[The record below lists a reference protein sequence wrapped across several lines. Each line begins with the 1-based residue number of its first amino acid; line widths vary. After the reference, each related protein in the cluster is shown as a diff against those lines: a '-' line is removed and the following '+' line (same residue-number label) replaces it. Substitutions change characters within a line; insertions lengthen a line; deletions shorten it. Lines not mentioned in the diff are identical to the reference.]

1 MNDYFISFDMEG
13 TPYIEHKKQAKY
25 VAKIKNGPK
34 TRYFYTNEEYMAYM
48 ENKRGKDKNERPPKP
63 PKPPKKAKGSG
74 MRKPPKPP
82 KPPKQFK
89 RKGKANAV
97 NIGESS
103 SRKANGE
110 TAEAKLS
117 SIGSLRI
124 SQLFPRKRR
133 SKKI

>member
-1 MNDYFISFDMEG
+1 MSDYFIALDMDG
-13 TPYIEHKKQAKY
+13 LPYIEHKRQAKY
-25 VAKIKNGPK
+25 VAKIKSGPK
-34 TRYFYTNEEYMAYM
+34 ERYFYTNEEYMAYM
-48 ENKRGKDKNERPPKP
+48 KHKRGKDKNERPPKP
-63 PKPPKKAKGSG
+63 ERPPRNSGSSG
-74 MRKPPKPP
+74 KRKPPKPP
-82 KPPKQFK
+82 KPPK
-89 RKGKANAV
+89 RKGKANTV

-103 SRKANGE
+103 SRKVNGE

>member
-48 ENKRGKDKNERPPKP
+48 ENKRGKDKNARPPKP

-74 MRKPPKPP
+74 MRKPPNSLN
-82 KPPKQFK
+82 
-89 RKGKANAV
+89 GKERLILLTLV
-97 NIGESS
+97 RVLLE
-103 SRKANGE
+103 
-110 TAEAKLS
+110 KLTVKLLKLKFLLL
-117 SIGSLRI
+117 G
-124 SQLFPRKRR
+124 Q
-133 SKKI
+133 